1 MTPPLIIE
9 SAKATTQQ
17 FSSMQKPTSMKKT
30 WLIPLAFS
38 AFCAGCVYG
47 PQQVRVTPELNLGN
61 VIDGSGKTVRLSVA
75 DERASKTLGL
85 TDEGAAFTLQGKL
98 PNVVESTIRSA
109 LEKQG
114 FKSARNARK
123 DAANLHVEIRR
134 LEYNVKS
141 GFIFKSAHAESEI
154 NVVCTSASGGE
165 FVKPYSGLLEKNVFF
180 LGWNRDEEI
189 LSGAVSEAITK
200 LLNDTA
206 LKTCL
211 TE

>member
-1 MTPPLIIE
+1 
-9 SAKATTQQ
+9 
-17 FSSMQKPTSMKKT
+17 MKKYRVIT
-30 WLIPLAFS
+30 LVLTA
-38 AFCAGCVYG
+38 ACAGCVYG
-47 PQQVRVTPELNLGN
+47 PQQVRVAPEPNPIN
-61 VIDGSGKTVRLSVA
+61 VIDGSGKTVRLSVV

-98 PNVVESTIRSA
+98 PNVVESTIRAA

-114 FKSARNARK
+114 FKSVRNARK

-141 GFIFKSAHAESEI
+141 GFIFKPARAESEI
-154 NVVCTSASGGE
+154 NVVCTSASGSE
-165 FVKPYSGLLEKNVFF
+165 FVKPYSGLLEKSVFF